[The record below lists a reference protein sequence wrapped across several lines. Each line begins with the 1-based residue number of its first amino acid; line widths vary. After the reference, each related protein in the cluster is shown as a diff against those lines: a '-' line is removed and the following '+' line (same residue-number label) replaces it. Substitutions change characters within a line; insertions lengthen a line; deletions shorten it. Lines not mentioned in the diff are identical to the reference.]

1 MAGASEKA
9 LAYKT
14 VEIFSGIM
22 GRKLYLKDGP
32 VPKTNGWV
40 IEVPMTDRD
49 MYTLVEHE
57 ISHPLFGSDPTAK
70 VLFVNDYSEK
80 VSLVARKRGVDLDR
94 RALRV
99 ALDLFVGILE
109 DERVISLWGLLYR
122 GSERLMRERAS
133 RDTAKQIPFAHE
145 HLISLFLTIAGG
157 HDPGEG
163 KLSRFEPYFREALR
177 KVHLRDFTAT
187 LITAKWLVTQL
198 VSEMIRQSRGEPPPG
213 TSDMP
218 MGAGPGALPGLDAAE
233 GGSEAPQGPDAPA
246 MPWEDQGAS
255 ESPSEAPDD
264 DGPGGHGQEAW
275 QPPEVKAGVEERTQ
289 ALQSMV
295 DQLGA
300 VPRNLR
306 ERFDDFEESKYTNKW
321 AEREAQRSVKRAMDV
336 PVKNAGQLERKLEQ
350 SRGKM
355 QEIIHRVRTA
365 IANVEV
371 QDDRIRRDAF
381 AKVTFTDIRPE
392 DIDTQ
397 VVIDPRDEETIKRL
411 RAMFFRVMGRRKA
424 VLDFQGS
431 AIDIPAYIERR
442 MTHTALPVFK
452 TDGSGRG
459 FKALVLIDRSSSMR
473 GQRTKQAERACR
485 IVSRALDFPFVETH
499 VWGFQGLQR
508 NEVGITRFEKGVEVF
523 NTPKSRVKGFTPLH
537 IAMRVAANFLREGNE
552 VKQLIVISDG
562 FPTHLS
568 TRGVS
573 ATKALMNFVRAEVVR
588 ARRQGIN
595 VTGVMIGSDTSVGVR
610 SEVHPDKMRRM
621 FGASKHWR
629 LMGGRN
635 LNQGL
640 VQLVSQ
646 SFVDYLRSA

>member
-1 MAGASEKA
+1 MASASTEKA

-14 VEIFSGIM
+14 VEIFSGIT

-40 IEVPMTDRD
+40 IEVPMKDRD

-57 ISHPLFGSDPTAK
+57 ISHPLFGSDPIAK
-70 VLFVNDYSEK
+70 ALFVEDYSQK
-80 VSLVARKRGVDLDR
+80 VSLVAARRNVELDR

-99 ALDLFVGILE
+99 ALNLFVGILE

-122 GSERLMRERAS
+122 GSERQMRDLAA
-133 RDTAKQIPFAHE
+133 RDTEPHVKKAHE
-145 HLISLFLTIAGG
+145 HLVTMFITIAGG

-198 VSEMIRQSRGEPPPG
+198 VSEVIRQSRGEPPPEDG
-213 TSDMP
+213 DAFT
-218 MGAGPGALPGLDAAE
+218 GAGSGEGPGASESRSE
-233 GGSEAPQGPDAPA
+233 GPDGPDAPA
-246 MPWEDQGAS
+246 MPWEDQ
-255 ESPSEAPDD
+255 APPQEPQDAD
-264 DGPGGHGQEAW
+264 KDGPGGRGEGPW
-275 QPPEVKAGVEERTQ
+275 QPPEVEASVEERTQ
-289 ALQSMV
+289 ALQSMA
-295 DQLGA
+295 DQLGTA
-300 VPRNLR
+300 PRKLR
-306 ERFDDFEESKYTNKW
+306 ERFDDFEESKYSNKW
-321 AEREAQRSVKRAMDV
+321 AEQEAKRTAKRAMDSA
-336 PVKNAGQLERKLEQ
+336 VKDSGQLERKLEQ

-355 QEIIHRVRTA
+355 QEVIQKVRSA
-365 IANVEV
+365 VANVEV

-381 AKVTFTDIRPE
+381 AKVTFTDIRPADVTTAITMPPE
-392 DIDTQ
+392 DENT
-397 VVIDPRDEETIKRL
+397 VRRL
-411 RAMFFRVMGRRKA
+411 RAMFFRVMGRRKS
-424 VLDFQGS
+424 VLDFQGA
-431 AIDIPAYIERR
+431 AIDIPSYIERR

-452 TDGSGRG
+452 SDGSGRG
-459 FKALVLIDRSSSMR
+459 FKTLVLIDRSSSMQ

-485 IVSRALDFPFVETH
+485 IISRALDFPFVETH
-499 VWGFQGLQR
+499 IWGFQGVKQ

-537 IAMRVAANFLREGNE
+537 IATRVAANFLREGTE
-552 VKQLIVISDG
+552 AKQLIIISDG
-562 FPTHLS
+562 FPTHHS
-568 TRGVS
+568 TRGVFG
-573 ATKALMNFVRAEVVR
+573 TKTLINFVRVEVRR

-595 VTGVMIGSDTSVGVR
+595 VTGVMIGSDTAAGLR
-610 SEVHPDKMRRM
+610 TEVHPDLMRRM
-621 FGASKHWR
+621 FGGSKHWR